1 MEKMG
6 MRTGCTGVLSVSMN
20 PLSPFDV
27 IIPARFGAVR
37 LPGKPLLDVAGKP
50 LIVRVLEAA
59 SSSRAERVIVATDD
73 ERIADCVTANGGL
86 VQLTSADHPS
96 GTDRIA
102 EAVDALSMDDDRIII
117 NVQGDEPDMP
127 GVLVD
132 QVAAL
137 LQNDHH
143 LGMST
148 AATPIHQTAEWQDP
162 SVVKVVSNIHGHALY
177 FSRAPIP
184 AGQGDDAS
192 SPASAMRHIGIYGY
206 RAGFVRQFTQWP
218 RGALEIRERLE
229 QLRALHNGEKIA
241 VCEACAVPGPGVDTQ
256 ADLQRVRKLFSET

>member
-1 MEKMG
+1 M
-6 MRTGCTGVLSVSMN
+6 
-20 PLSPFDV
+20 SPFDV

-50 LIVRVLEAA
+50 LILRVLEAA
-59 SSSRAERVIVATDD
+59 SRSRAERVIVATDD
-73 ERIADCVTANGGL
+73 ERIAECVTDYGGL

-102 EAVDALSMDDDRIII
+102 ETVDSLSMDDDRIII

-127 GVLVD
+127 GALVD

-137 LQNDHH
+137 LQDDRD

-148 AATPIHQTAEWQDP
+148 AATPIHKTAEWQDP

-184 AGQGDDAS
+184 AGQGEDVNT
-192 SPASAMRHIGIYGY
+192 PESAMRHIGIYGY
-206 RAGFVRQFTQWP
+206 RAGFVRQFTRWP

-229 QLRALHNGEKIA
+229 QLRALHHGEKIA

-256 ADLQRVRKLFSET
+256 TDLQRVRRLFAES